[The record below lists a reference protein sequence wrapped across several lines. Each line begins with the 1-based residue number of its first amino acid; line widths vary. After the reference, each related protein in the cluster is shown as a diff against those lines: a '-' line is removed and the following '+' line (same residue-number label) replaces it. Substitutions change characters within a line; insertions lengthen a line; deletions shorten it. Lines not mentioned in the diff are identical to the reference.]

1 MKIKFNDVICMGN
14 KTYVAGDVAEFTDIT
29 AQQLID
35 KKYAELAV
43 DSEVSEDDSEVSDD
57 DSEAK
62 VADEK
67 AATDNPE
74 KEAAESEAKVKTA
87 KKTTTKA
94 E

>member
-1 MKIKFNDVICMGN
+1 MKVKFNDVICMGN
-14 KTYVAGDVAEFTDIT
+14 KTYVAGDVAEFTDVT

-43 DSEVSEDDSEVSDD
+43 ESDASDD
-57 DSEAK
+57 
-62 VADEK
+62 
-67 AATDNPE
+67 
-74 KEAAESEAKVKTA
+74 ESEAKVKTA